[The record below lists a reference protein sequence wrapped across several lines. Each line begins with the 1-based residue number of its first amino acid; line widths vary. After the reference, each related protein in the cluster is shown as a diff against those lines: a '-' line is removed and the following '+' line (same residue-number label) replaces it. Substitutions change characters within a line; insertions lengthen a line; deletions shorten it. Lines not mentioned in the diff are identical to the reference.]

1 MSASVHAGIHPPRAD
16 TPQEQTHPQR
26 ADTPPRADTSH
37 SRHTPQEQTP
47 PKSRHPPR
55 ADIPRRAD
63 TPQDQIPPKSRNP
76 QDRTPPKSRQTPPQE
91 QTPPRIRS
99 TSGRYTSYW
108 NAFLFLYFF
117 HIFLKGYGC
126 HDYEIEM
133 YCKHKKND
141 CDKPRWWEEL
151 KLNCAET
158 CGWCAKTESE
168 DPRVESGM
176 TLMA

>member
-1 MSASVHAGIHPPRAD
+1 MKSVLPPLSGHLFHTYYYMMSVILTMSLGKYYPHFIACSLIQGLLPAATKLGQGNVFTGICDSVHGGGVSASVPPRAD
-16 TPQEQTHPQR
+16 TPQ
-26 ADTPPRADTSH
+26 D
-37 SRHTPQEQTP
+37 QTP
-47 PKSRHPPR
+47 PPAYGQRAAGTHPTGMHSCFC
-55 ADIPRRAD
+55 ISF
-63 TPQDQIPPKSRNP
+63 T
-76 QDRTPPKSRQTPPQE
+76 
-91 QTPPRIRS
+91 
-99 TSGRYTSYW
+99 
-108 NAFLFLYFF
+108 
-117 HIFLKGYGC
+117 FLKGYGC

-168 DPRVESGM
+168 DPRVKSGM